1 MPEVDHV
8 QPTDWSGIGGRRQ
21 PAVRARSTG
30 VAYIKVHESEIADDY
45 PEPAQ
50 YSAEEEEMDELV
62 LFGEED
68 DYGAVAPDPDWLPRK
83 TLQDFSVYNA
93 EVCPHTDLLRLLSS
107 FLFWL
112 LGGRRPDCRAGVKGS
127 CVPCQ
132 ERGCITHADLTSA
145 TPCNP
150 LASYLGLGAVSR
162 SLLSQVMLR
171 FVTRQ
176 LVVFNIYPANSL
188 STQI

>member
-1 MPEVDHV
+1 MDIKTESASRRCCCLHVCHKQRARGASYSTVDCGAR
-8 QPTDWSGIGGRRQ
+8 SGCIHSLLIGVVLGGRRQ

-62 LFGEED
+62 LFGEEE

-93 EVCPHTDLLRLLSS
+93 EVCPHPGRLRLFSS
-107 FLFWL
+107 FCFGSSGAASRLPRWCQGLMCFTSTA
-112 LGGRRPDCRAGVKGS
+112 RPRQS
-127 CVPCQ
+127 C
-132 ERGCITHADLTSA
+132 
-145 TPCNP
+145 
-150 LASYLGLGAVSR
+150 
-162 SLLSQVMLR
+162 
-171 FVTRQ
+171 
-176 LVVFNIYPANSL
+176 
-188 STQI
+188 